1 MEIMQHKAIDSSSLY
16 NPLHLHLADALV
28 QSD

>member
-1 MEIMQHKAIDSSSLY
+1 MQHKAMDSSSLY

-28 QSD
+28 QSDLR